1 MAHNILSHGTHVL
14 YLSKRDEGSGG
25 DFEGEKTNNRRSVAR
40 IVSCS

>member
-25 DFEGEKTNNRRSVAR
+25 GDFEGEKTNNRRSVAR
-40 IVSCS
+40 IVS